1 MAAAGSGRYGEMKM
15 IKPENNAKQIIMY
28 TTSWC
33 SDCHRA
39 KYLLDEYGVSYIAV
53 DVEEDEAGL
62 AFVKQVNNGNRVV
75 PTIVFPDNT
84 ILVEP
89 SNKRLAEKAG
99 IDL

>member
-1 MAAAGSGRYGEMKM
+1 MTKTD
-15 IKPENNAKQIIMY
+15 NNETQITQITMY

-39 KYLLDEYGVSYIAV
+39 KYLLDEYGVAYTAI
-53 DVEEDEAGL
+53 DIDEDEAGL
-62 AFVKQVNNGNRVV
+62 EFVMQVNDGNRAV

-89 SNKRLAEKAG
+89 SNARLAEKAG
-99 IDL
+99 IEL